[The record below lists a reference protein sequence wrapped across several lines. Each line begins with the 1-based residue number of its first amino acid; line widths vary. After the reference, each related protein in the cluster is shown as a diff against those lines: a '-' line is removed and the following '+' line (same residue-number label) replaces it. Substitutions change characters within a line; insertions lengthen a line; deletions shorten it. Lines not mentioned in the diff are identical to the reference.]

1 MIWTVR
7 CLVVVLVAAETVGRN
22 RRVIVVHVAAGTC
35 NRCVCAGQRETGV
48 VVIETRRAPGCGAV
62 AYITL
67 LRETRGHMVRVVG
80 AFEVI
85 QVAADA
91 GCVRK
96 VVVPVGVA
104 LAALQA

>member
-22 RRVIVVHVAAGTC
+22 GRVIVVHMATGTC
-35 NRCVCAGQRETGV
+35 NRCVGAGQRETGV
-48 VVIETRRAPGCGAV
+48 VVIEARRAPGCGAV
-62 AYITL
+62 AHIAL
-67 LRETRGHMVRVVG
+67 LRETRGHMVRVVR
-80 AFEVI
+80 ALEVI
-85 QVAADA
+85 QVAPDA

-96 VVVPVGVA
+96 VVVPVRVA